1 MVDMAR
7 AKPLKSLPHND
18 LQHIPHI
25 PHGIYGIYG
34 TSHTPFMH
42 KSCIKGLKYKN
53 TSYIY
58 IWVSERGAIN
68 TTEATWDMWCGR
80 KALWGI
86 HLQGFGEEG
95 HKWDKWYMWYGGKA
109 SNGGPNRLSARGAT
123 TYGIGGTFG
132 FSSGP

>member
-7 AKPLKSLPHND
+7 AKPRKSIPCND

-25 PHGIYGIYG
+25 PHGINGIYG

-68 TTEATWDMWCGR
+68 TTETTWDMWCGLKRCGVTTYELLAR
-80 KALWGI
+80 KAI
-86 HLQGFGEEG
+86 SGF
-95 HKWDKWYMWYGGKA
+95 DYIIIMI
-109 SNGGPNRLSARGAT
+109 LST
-123 TYGIGGTFG
+123 I
-132 FSSGP
+132 

>member
-1 MVDMAR
+1 M
-7 AKPLKSLPHND
+7 
-18 LQHIPHI
+18 
-25 PHGIYGIYG
+25 G
-34 TSHTPFMH
+34 
-42 KSCIKGLKYKN
+42 
-53 TSYIY
+53 
-58 IWVSERGAIN
+58 ERGAIN